1 MGLKGELEL
10 SQQRKWQGLC
20 WKRKWDMER
29 HMGSQE
35 VVGIWTNLEM
45 LIETETE
52 DMFRKHTRFYS
63 LGTEGPTEDFRQVG
77 LEKREK
83 AKW

>member
-10 SQQRKWQGLC
+10 SWQRKWQGLC

-35 VVGIWTNLEM
+35 VVGIWANLEM
-45 LIETETE
+45 LTETETE
-52 DMFRKHTRFYS
+52 DKQEEIQRISSWGMISGTRSEFK
-63 LGTEGPTEDFRQVG
+63 E
-77 LEKREK
+77 
-83 AKW
+83 